1 MTEYDLYPSF
11 VQIDYTSVWGAHV
24 HIIPTT
30 AWNPVPVSGTMGSFP
45 DWTDTP
51 RDAEDMIDDLIAKM
65 LPIHKDD
72 TTITLATIFN
82 KDSVTSPSIPVA
94 SKAIGAVGTSGLT
107 THAKAI
113 SAQLNFR
120 TDAFHPMKLVF
131 LDVPHSGGDFNKETY
146 ASTPAAVQ
154 DIADEISLAGNAWA
168 GRDGHRPIT
177 LISVTWN
184 INQALRK
191 QYHMA

>member
-11 VQIDYTSVWGAHV
+11 IQIDYTTVFGAHV
-24 HIIPTT
+24 HIIPTR
-30 AWNPVPVSGTMGSFP
+30 AWNNVSLTGSMGSFT
-45 DWTDTP
+45 DWLGAT
-51 RDAEDMIDDLIAKM
+51 RDAEDMIDDLVTAMKG
-65 LPIHKDD
+65 IHKDD
-72 TTITLATIFN
+72 TTINLATIFN
-82 KDSVTSPSIPVA
+82 KASVDAPSIPVA
-94 SKAIGAVGTSGLT
+94 TKAIGVAGTSTLT

-120 TDAFHPMKLVF
+120 TDNFHPMKLVF
-131 LDVPHSGGDFNKETY
+131 LDVPHPATDFNKETY
-146 ASTPAAVQ
+146 ASTPSYVK
-154 DIADEISLAGNAWA
+154 DIADQIRADQNAWA
-168 GRDGHRPIT
+168 GRDNEQPSV